1 MIPRTSDELQRVSRM
16 MKMWAEQHFGFL
28 GRTPD
33 YLNRALAYQG
43 LSRLREAEN
52 KYLFEVSLQANKL
65 QIKDAVERLFNV
77 SVVGV
82 NTSIVRGR
90 PKRLSVGRCGGAP
103 LFSLSPRPCWSP
115 LSPAPCSSRDGIRR
129 ADWPA

>member
-1 MIPRTSDELQRVSRM
+1 MRVEEIIKRPLILTE
-16 MKMWAEQHFGFL
+16 KG
-28 GRTPD
+28 
-33 YLNRALAYQG
+33 
-43 LSRLREAEN
+43 SRLREAEN

-90 PKRLSVGRCGGAP
+90 PKRMGRQFLKTRNWKKAIVSVKDGESIDLFEGA
-103 LFSLSPRPCWSP
+103 
-115 LSPAPCSSRDGIRR
+115 
-129 ADWPA
+129 